1 VAGSPG
7 VTENKK
13 ADWATTMEI
22 AWRMWRGKGLITTE
36 EKEAREMAINLCRGL
51 MDCEL
56 KPSMG

>member
-1 VAGSPG
+1 
-7 VTENKK
+7 
-13 ADWATTMEI
+13 MEI